1 MNTFSK
7 TTVVILGLLAAVT
20 TVGVYGASAGGS
32 VALERPTTAQADTS
46 LSGNEARPSRVVRIV
61 GPQFFPD
68 NGDIKLHGAGGKSNR
83 QK

>member
-1 MNTFSK
+1 MKTFPK
-7 TTVVILGLLAAVT
+7 TTVTILGLLAAVT

-32 VALERPTTAQADTS
+32 VALERPKTVQADTS
-46 LSGNEARPSRVVRIV
+46 VSGKEDRPGRVVRIV

-83 QK
+83 RQ